1 MEGKKSLLSFF
12 GVNSCPPLTH
22 FLGPLCQAT
31 AVLDFSSS
39 DATNRELLEV
49 LKKLGVPELN
59 CTAISTLSSQVLLI
73 ARLMVSSFKI
83 PSSLLTALSHK
94 IEREPDSL
102 QRLNSEDCRSILVY
116 FSRNVRSRQDSDR
129 SKLRKLPFYQA
140 THGGFIPIDCDSRVC
155 VLPAGIP
162 RKEIEKLE
170 CHLRVVFIEAGGLL
184 SDLFKFLALKCDSA
198 VYVYC
203 NYLLPNLSIF
213 EQDTRQVH
221 LKYIRKTVLS
231 NPFSSDG
238 EKQSLKDV
246 LRNTPIISTAKGTLK
261 TASSFYDPC
270 VDIFR
275 IMLSESSFPPEPL
288 NSPE

>member
-1 MEGKKSLLSFF
+1 M
-12 GVNSCPPLTH
+12 
-22 FLGPLCQAT
+22 
-31 AVLDFSSS
+31 
-39 DATNRELLEV
+39 
-49 LKKLGVPELN
+49 
-59 CTAISTLSSQVLLI
+59 
-73 ARLMVSSFKI
+73 
-83 PSSLLTALSHK
+83 
-94 IEREPDSL
+94 
-102 QRLNSEDCRSILVY
+102 
-116 FSRNVRSRQDSDR
+116 
-129 SKLRKLPFYQA
+129 
-140 THGGFIPIDCDSRVC
+140 
-155 VLPAGIP
+155 
-162 RKEIEKLE
+162 E

-238 EKQSLKDV
+238 EKQSVKDV

-275 IMLSESSFPPEPL
+275 IMLPESSFPPEPL